1 MLAITIFEDTT
12 QIVVGKKIKNKL
24 EIKSLISYKSIYEA
38 YINKDVNSLTM
49 YFDEIVSLTKCKTD
63 IYFILPDAVFNINY
77 FYYPTNSEKQ
87 KDIDKFLQ
95 TNNIDTDKYY
105 GSVTTNG

>member
-49 YFDEIVSLTKCKTD
+49 YFDVIGLNLSKTF
-63 IYFILPDAVFNINY
+63 IISYFIYINHKRAQ
-77 FYYPTNSEKQ
+77 PQ
-87 KDIDKFLQ
+87 I
-95 TNNIDTDKYY
+95 
-105 GSVTTNG
+105 

>member
-38 YINKDVNSLTM
+38 YINKDVKVLFEEEKEGM
-49 YFDEIVSLTKCKTD
+49 YKGHTENYILVYYKSEENLENKMKKVICKE
-63 IYFILPDAVFNINY
+63 VEKNY
-77 FYYPTNSEKQ
+77 IIAK
-87 KDIDKFLQ
+87 
-95 TNNIDTDKYY
+95 
-105 GSVTTNG
+105 

>member
-38 YINKDVNSLTM
+38 SVVGKQL
-49 YFDEIVSLTKCKTD
+49 DEIDSALKVGSLFVCVDDGVVD
-63 IYFILPDAVFNINY
+63 IEQAVLERF
-77 FYYPTNSEKQ
+77 FQPVFLM
-87 KDIDKFLQ
+87 IDKIQ
-95 TNNIDTDKYY
+95 NTCADD
-105 GSVTTNG
+105 S

>member
-38 YINKDVNSLTM
+38 YINKDVKR
-49 YFDEIVSLTKCKTD
+49 IVLVKIFTCKKSSTRVH
-63 IYFILPDAVFNINY
+63 F
-77 FYYPTNSEKQ
+77 
-87 KDIDKFLQ
+87 
-95 TNNIDTDKYY
+95 
-105 GSVTTNG
+105 